1 MLIPPLPTNLNA
13 PHSQIFVSFI
23 TDKWIWILKNKAS
36 PPSEMP
42 DALSR
47 HAPPA
52 YTSFRLE
59 RYYNNNYK
67 RLLRF
72 CALRNTTVYLLK
84 KIASESR
91 CQPRRATTPPRDR
104 LSFDTKLIS
113 GDPSSIYHLNLPWF
127 CRAHWIFNKRM
138 SNALPPS
145 ESCPSV
151 WRRLLLILSEIIIFL
166 VNYSFTDVNQILSV
180 FM

>member
-1 MLIPPLPTNLNA
+1 MKKLYNKMLIPPLPTNLNA

-127 CRAHWIFNKRM
+127 AGPTEYSISVCQMHFLFRNLVRA
-138 SNALPPS
+138 SGAD
-145 ESCPSV
+145 CC
-151 WRRLLLILSEIIIFL
+151 
-166 VNYSFTDVNQILSV
+166 
-180 FM
+180 